1 VDHDRSRSALIASA
15 ELWAALAWLALGVF
29 VTWAGW
35 DLGVGTAAAPGSGF
49 LPFWAGLLM
58 CGFALSVLWSAVTE
72 GGPSVASLW
81 AGVRWGNVIL
91 MIASLAVYAALLEP
105 LGFLV
110 ATIPLLLVL
119 LRGVDP
125 VPWRTAIPLAVLS
138 TLGVWWVL
146 KRALLIQLPAGLFEI
161 G

>member
-1 VDHDRSRSALIASA
+1 VEARSRSGLMASA
-15 ELWAALAWLALGVF
+15 ELWAALAWLGLSVF

-35 DLGVGTAAAPGSGF
+35 DLGTGTVAAPGSGF

-58 CGFALSVLWSAVTE
+58 CGFALAVLWSAVTE

-81 AGVRWGNVIL
+81 SGVRWGNVVL
-91 MIASLAVYAALLEP
+91 MIASLTIYAAVLEP

-125 VPWRTAIPLAVLS
+125 VPWRTAIPIAVLS

-146 KRALLIQLPAGLFEI
+146 KRALLIQLPAGIFEL

>member
-1 VDHDRSRSALIASA
+1 MQETRSRSALLASA
-15 ELWAALAWLALGVF
+15 ELWAALVWLGISMF
-29 VTWAGW
+29 VVWAGR
-35 DLGVGTAAAPGSGF
+35 DLGVGTMAAPGSGF

-58 CGFALSVLWSAVTE
+58 CAFSLAVLWSAVTE

-125 VPWRTAIPLAVLS
+125 VPWRTAVPLAVLS

-146 KRALLIQLPAGLFEI
+146 KRALLIQLPAGIFDI

>member
-1 VDHDRSRSALIASA
+1 MEETRSRSALVARA
-15 ELWAALAWLALGVF
+15 ELWAALFWLGVGVF
-29 VTWAGW
+29 VVWAGH
-35 DLGVGTAAAPGSGF
+35 DLGTGTVEAPGSGF

-58 CGFALSVLWSAVTE
+58 CAFALAVLWSAVTD

-81 AGVRWGNVIL
+81 ADVRWGNVVF
-91 MIASLAVYAALLEP
+91 MIASLAVYAALLDV
-105 LGFLV
+105 LGFLL
-110 ATIPLLLVL
+110 ATVPLLLVL

-125 VPWRTAIPLAVLS
+125 VRWRTAIPIAVLS

>member
-1 VDHDRSRSALIASA
+1 MEETRFRSALVVSA
-15 ELWAALAWLALGVF
+15 ELWAALVWLGISVF
-29 VTWAGW
+29 VVWAGW
-35 DLGVGTAAAPGSGF
+35 DLGIGTMAAPGSGF

-58 CGFALSVLWSAVTE
+58 CAFSLAVLWSAVTE
-72 GGPSVASLW
+72 GGPSLGSLW
-81 AGVRWGNVIL
+81 AGVRWGNVIFI
-91 MIASLAVYAALLEP
+91 IASLVVYAALLET
-105 LGFLV
+105 LGFLL

-125 VPWRTAIPLAVLS
+125 VPWRTAIPIAVLS

-146 KRALLIQLPAGLFEI
+146 KRALLIQLPAGIFDI

>member
-1 VDHDRSRSALIASA
+1 VEETRSRSALLASA
-15 ELWAALAWLALGVF
+15 ELWAALVWLAISLF

-35 DLGVGTAAAPGSGF
+35 DLGTGTVAAPGSGF

-58 CGFALSVLWSAVTE
+58 SGFSLAVLWSAVTE
-72 GGPSVASLW
+72 GGPSVGSLW
-81 AGVRWGNVIL
+81 AGVRWGNVVL
-91 MIASLAVYAALLEP
+91 MIASLAVYAALLET

-125 VPWRTAIPLAVLS
+125 VRWRTAIPIAVLS
-138 TLGVWWVL
+138 TVGVWWVL
-146 KRALLIQLPAGLFEI
+146 KRALLIQLPAGIFDI